1 MNEDNARFCAEC
13 GQRFVKATNSNVEAI
28 QPANLTNSNQ
38 IKTNILW
45 NDEEIEN
52 DDDSKVSKTE
62 FSNRPTL
69 KSSNSAQNSLGSSNP
84 NNQSTT
90 NKENMTDF
98 NNSNSDNPKSS
109 KIRLHSPLL
118 GSAVDNDESN
128 EDQTMYPV
136 NNSKNRGKG
145 KLHSP
150 LLGGSEDDDD
160 YNDGDYKGSK
170 PNINGKGKL
179 HSPLLGGSGDDD
191 FDNYGDRNFK
201 GNKPSTSGK
210 SKLHSPLL
218 GGSGDDDFD
227 NYSDRNSK
235 GNKPGTSGK
244 GKLHSPLLGG
254 SDDDDFDDY
263 NDRNFKGNKPG
274 GIGKGKLHSPLLGG
288 ADDDFD
294 NYDNRNFKGNKPG
307 GSGKGK
313 LHSPLLGG
321 ADDDYFGNYDDRNF
335 KGNKSGGSG
344 KGKLH
349 SPLLGDSLDNFDD
362 DDNYSYEE
370 INDPNVLRSPLL
382 LSKVHTNEP
391 KQTNSKLNNI
401 NPAKISDIQNDDTGV
416 DLKSNRPLES
426 IDSVDESPNIIS
438 KSRTNYDEIDMP
450 GLSQSKP
457 NTKLIKPDN
466 PKPISS
472 NLSPKLTRQN
482 LSQITNEVEA
492 EIDNSK
498 NRSPVKAKNMVKETG
513 SFPNS
518 LSGARVKINPAAI
531 VMISIALFVKIG
543 YIVLIFT
550 QKPQAINLT
559 FFVNEISQI
568 LLFVGCLIAVNSIK
582 N

>member
-13 GQRFVKATNSNVEAI
+13 GQRFVKATNSNIEAI
-28 QPANLTNSNQ
+28 EPSKLTNSNQ
-38 IKTNILW
+38 PKTNILW

-62 FSNRPTL
+62 FSDRVNLR
-69 KSSNSAQNSLGSSNP
+69 SSNSAQNSLGSNNL
-84 NNQSTT
+84 NNQFVA

-98 NNSNSDNPKSS
+98 NNTSSDNPKSS

-118 GSAVDNDESN
+118 GSAADSDESG
-128 EDQTMYPV
+128 EDETTNPV
-136 NNSKNRGKG
+136 NNSQIRGKG

-150 LLGGSEDDDD
+150 LLGGSEDG
-160 YNDGDYKGSK
+160 YNDSDYKGGK

-179 HSPLLGGSGDDD
+179 HSPLLGGSGDED
-191 FDNYGDRNFK
+191 FDDYNDRNI
-201 GNKPSTSGK
+201 
-210 SKLHSPLL
+210 
-218 GGSGDDDFD
+218 
-227 NYSDRNSK
+227 K
-235 GNKPGTSGK
+235 GNKPGGSNK

-254 SDDDDFDDY
+254 SNDEDFDDY
-263 NDRNFKGNKPG
+263 ND
-274 GIGKGKLHSPLLGG
+274 
-288 ADDDFD
+288 
-294 NYDNRNFKGNKPG
+294 RNFKGNKPG

-321 ADDDYFGNYDDRNF
+321 SNDDDYDDYNDRNF
-335 KGNKSGGSG
+335 KGNQSGGSG

-391 KQTNSKLNNI
+391 KQTSSKLNNI
-401 NPAKISDIQNDDTGV
+401 NPSKISDIQNV
-416 DLKSNRPLES
+416 DVNVNLKSNRPVENINL
-426 IDSVDESPNIIS
+426 VDESPNIVS
-438 KSRTNYDEIDMP
+438 KSKTDYDEIDMP

-466 PKPISS
+466 PKPTSP
-472 NLSPKLTRQN
+472 NFSPKLTRQN

-498 NRSPVKAKNMVKETG
+498 NRSSVKTKNNIKETG
-513 SFPNS
+513 SFSNS
-518 LSGARVKINPAAI
+518 LSGARAKINPAAN
-531 VMISIALFVKIG
+531 VMISIALFIKIG
-543 YIVLIFT
+543 LDWL
-550 QKPQAINLT
+550 KPG
-559 FFVNEISQI
+559 ISI
-568 LLFVGCLIAVNSIK
+568 SS
-582 N
+582 